1 MQFNNNSLKAV
12 FGIAGALSVGLG
24 ISAPAIAQDM
34 DIMDAYTPPETQT
47 YDPVHDF
54 VDFDRVKSFL
64 CTQNPGP
71 LCTEID
77 DTLRLSEAFPA
88 DYGVNDEM
96 RRPGSFYCLNNP
108 NVLCENPPNYTV
120 EREPVG
126 SDLRARTR
134 DLWAQLDAERTPSS
148 TAPLPPRETTPP
160 PVTTTPAPAPATPIR
175 GLW

>member
-1 MQFNNNSLKAV
+1 MQFNNHSLKTV
-12 FGIAGALSVGLG
+12 FGIAGALSVGLSV
-24 ISAPAIAQDM
+24 SAPAIAQDM

-64 CTQNPGP
+64 CTQHPGP

-77 DTLRLSEAFPA
+77 DTLRLSEDFPA
-88 DYGVNDEM
+88 NYGVNDEM
-96 RRPGSFYCLNNP
+96 RRPSSFYCLNNP
-108 NVLCENPPNYTV
+108 NILCENPPNYMV

-134 DLWAQLDAERTPSS
+134 DLWAQLDAERTTPS
-148 TAPLPPRETTPP
+148 TPLPPRATTPP
-160 PVTTTPAPAPATPIR
+160 PVMPTPSVAPAPVP